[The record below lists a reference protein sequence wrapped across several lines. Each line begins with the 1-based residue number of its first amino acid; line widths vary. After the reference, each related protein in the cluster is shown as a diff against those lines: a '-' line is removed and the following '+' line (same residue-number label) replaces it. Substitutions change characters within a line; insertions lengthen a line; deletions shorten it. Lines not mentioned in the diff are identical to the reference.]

1 MRRKRRLLPQGV
13 PQTRLQD
20 NGMRAEA
27 VAALVA
33 LGYDGASA
41 GRAVASVPDCD
52 RVEDMIMQALRATT
66 K

>member
-1 MRRKRRLLPQGV
+1 MQLINIGFGNMV
-13 PQTRLQD
+13 
-20 NGMRAEA
+20 M
-27 VAALVA
+27 VA